1 MTDEQPRGS
10 SLPEDDAKRLDFPM
24 FDGLLAYF
32 PNALAEV
39 ARVSFLGNQQHN
51 PGEPLH
57 WAREKSTDHENKI
70 IRHLIDAGKFDSRGA
85 RHSARVAWRALALL
99 QTELERD
106 EGHPMSRGSTYTPP
120 ERRVFTED
128 PVVVGYMFGDLGP
141 EFGHEFDDFDPRP
154 EADFSAQAEHNRRQ
168 SVAAVHAPRAASEF
182 DQE

>member
-70 IRHLIDAGKFDSRGA
+70 IRHLIDAGKFDSRGV

-120 ERRVFTED
+120 ERRVFDRPIDVE
-128 PVVVGYMFGDLGP
+128 P
-141 EFGHEFDDFDPRP
+141 GHEFD
-154 EADFSAQAEHNRRQ
+154 DFSAQAEHNRRQ
-168 SVAAVHAPRAASEF
+168 SATAAHAPRGASEF